1 MRLSL
6 IDLAP
11 GAGHSIGV
19 HDPLSGA
26 ALGGLLTSAAG
37 LTAPLWLGLA
47 ASTTVIALAWHP
59 VGTVPDARHA
69 SGVPRANR

>member
-1 MRLSL
+1 MGSCF

-11 GAGHSIGV
+11 GAGPSIGG
-19 HDPLSGA
+19 LLAGA

-47 ASTTVIALAWHP
+47 ASTTVVALAWHA
-59 VGTVPDARHA
+59 VGTVPDAPHQCGA
-69 SGVPRANR
+69 QRAIR